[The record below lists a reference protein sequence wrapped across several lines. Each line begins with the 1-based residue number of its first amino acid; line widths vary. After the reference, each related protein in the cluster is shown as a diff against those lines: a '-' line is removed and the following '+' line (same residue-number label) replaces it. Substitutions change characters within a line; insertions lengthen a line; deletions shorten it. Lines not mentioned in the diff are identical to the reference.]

1 VRDIPPRVPGDAL
14 PLREDRRGDR
24 RCGADV
30 GEMLREAL
38 LETLLD
44 ALRERVRE
52 GGGDALRERTLADD
66 DLTSVSSTES
76 DSESALSPTATAS
89 GSFAFLD
96 DFSSCFFALSRHS
109 RQSQGL
115 PSSSESLEELEE
127 PDDESDAS
135 SSLARSAASA
145 MAAISGRSALSTANH
160 FRDNFGRPRTVLGHT
175 LSKFVGDAKF
185 CVTAMV
191 WSKLM
196 TTCHQPPGTNT
207 VSPGFCRISRG
218 GYSARFQSGWKILG

>member
-1 VRDIPPRVPGDAL
+1 MRFEGGEAEEERLRGGDRLRDREGVRDIPPRVPGDAL

-66 DLTSVSSTES
+66 DLRRVKNNLEIYLETLSTRNKASGKHILTMKEIFTTKAISPHGPASLQSANRHANETQYRDTKNLTSVSSTES

-127 PDDESDAS
+127 PGKS
-135 SSLARSAASA
+135 
-145 MAAISGRSALSTANH
+145 
-160 FRDNFGRPRTVLGHT
+160 
-175 LSKFVGDAKF
+175 
-185 CVTAMV
+185 
-191 WSKLM
+191 
-196 TTCHQPPGTNT
+196 
-207 VSPGFCRISRG
+207 
-218 GYSARFQSGWKILG
+218 